1 MEREA
6 QAPFLDPGVFAAL
19 ITRAITAC
27 EHGDYKA
34 AIADLTFALNTAPW
48 NPDLLY
54 NRGLVLEA
62 AGRREEAIS
71 DYTRALRIAEADRA
85 ELLYRRGRCH
95 LALGRIEDAT
105 CDIKAHLAAG
115 ESPYEDEIGDLL
127 GIAPYR
133 TAGPSAGA
141 TA

>member
-1 MEREA
+1 MEREGRQPSIA
-6 QAPFLDPGVFAAL
+6 SGIFTSA

-27 EHGDYKA
+27 EHGDFEA
-34 AIADLTFALNTAPW
+34 AIAALTAALSTAPW
-48 NPDLLY
+48 NPALLY

-62 AGRREEAIS
+62 AGRCEEAVS

-105 CDIKAHLAAG
+105 CDMKAHLAVG
-115 ESPYEDEIGDLL
+115 ESPYEHEIGDLL

-133 TAGPSAGA
+133 TAGPSAGV